1 MFKKVFFIVGIL
13 VLFSANVVFAEE
25 THFLRKNWYD
35 KAITQLPK
43 HKVTSISLI
52 CDEGEPSDYDFTW
65 NLDNKGLKGFIIN
78 ETDVVIHFPDGD
90 KLKTDS
96 FADGLFS
103 FCHFVKNKDY
113 ETGDNGEI
121 IRGVRAE
128 DHMYDDDYYAEYKSS
143 LAYIENL
150 GLLDTSSA
158 TNMEGMFYG
167 DTKLENIDVSY
178 FNTRLA
184 TNMRKMFYK
193 CESLTTLDLSVFDTS
208 SVTDM
213 SYMFGSCINLKKIDM
228 SYFNTSEVTN
238 MRRMFYGCKS
248 LHTIDLS
255 KFDTSNVEE
264 MDEMFAHCSNLQIL
278 DLKNFKADCLKSAQ
292 RMFDDCYNLIF
303 VNLSSFNSKVL
314 GDASFMFRACRSI
327 EGLDLSSV
335 DMTYADISYIFV
347 LDEKLKYININD
359 SFAKKLGSSKLEG
372 VWRHITT
379 GQIYNGADY
388 NNIEKTAFPAGV
400 YEKIAN

>member
-1 MFKKVFFIVGIL
+1 MFKKFFLLLITFIL
-13 VLFSANVVFAEE
+13 FCGSITFAEE

-248 LHTIDLS
+248 LHTINLS

-314 GDASFMFRACRSI
+314 GDASFMFRACKSI

>member
-13 VLFSANVVFAEE
+13 VLFSANVVFAEK
-25 THFLRKNWYD
+25 THFLYKDWYNI
-35 KAITQLPK
+35 AETQLPRE
-43 HKVTSISLI
+43 KVTAISLI
-52 CDEGEPSDYDFTW
+52 CDESEPHNYDFTW
-65 NLDNKGLKGFIIN
+65 DMDGKGLKGFIVNDTEVI
-78 ETDVVIHFPDGD
+78 IHFPDGD
-90 KLKTDS
+90 KLKAGTFS
-96 FADGLFS
+96 DGLFS
-103 FCHFVKNKDY
+103 FYQFEKNDDY
-113 ETGDNGEI
+113 ETGDNGKI

-128 DHMYDDDYYAEYKSS
+128 DHKYDDDYYAEYKSS

-184 TNMRKMFYK
+184 TNMRKMFYE

-238 MRRMFYGCKS
+238 MWRMFYGCKS

-278 DLKNFKADCLKSAQ
+278 DLKNFKADRLRSAQ
-292 RMFDDCYNLIF
+292 RMFDACYNLIF

-388 NNIEKTAFPAGV
+388 NNIEKTIFPAGV